1 MMTDAKSPSADDSA
15 IDDVRRIREQF
26 NRESGGDIR
35 RHVAQT
41 LAAYQE
47 LQVQLQLR
55 TIAPPEP
62 VPSKV

>member
-1 MMTDAKSPSADDSA
+1 MTDAKSASADDSA

-26 NRESGGDIR
+26 SRESGGDVR

-41 LAAYQE
+41 RAAFQE

-62 VPSKV
+62 IPSKI